1 MTTIQVSYQILP
13 QSRKSRRPL
22 FCLVMDILEGRLP
35 SEEVPSPCSDLRP
48 ELLLCKE
55 SGLCGYSPALRWLPL
70 LSCVLLSRHLLLPV
84 PCPHAIT
91 LLPTA
96 QGPAQARSAP
106 PHRELQRYLSGL
118 SLVSREVEAQTQRQ
132 THIMEQEGGFSP
144 KLFPSTP
151 LAEQLPSSQLPCQN
165 KELQEE
171 QCWV

>member
-1 MTTIQVSYQILP
+1 MSYQILP

-48 ELLLCKE
+48 EFLLCKE

-70 LSCVLLSRHLLLPV
+70 LSCVLLSRHLLLLPV
-84 PCPHAIT
+84 PCPHACNNIT
-91 LLPTA
+91 SHCPGSCPG
-96 QGPAQARSAP
+96 QICS
-106 PHRELQRYLSGL
+106 LQRYLSGL
-118 SLVSREVEAQTQRQ
+118 SLVSREMEAQTQRQ

-151 LAEQLPSSQLPCQN
+151 LAEQLLSSQLPCQN